1 MAKLDITTQT
11 RGIDAFLE
19 TLDKPLHRRIIE
31 NYRRHAIFEITGYK
45 EKIFTPDMTVENPV
59 YLFNGPVACLRLEG
73 TEEIL
78 GYYSSLQQR
87 EATVMVIQDEK
98 LAVADWGFASEAV
111 FNSFMPGSCV
121 PTWMTADPEKLYIY
135 RQTTAM
141 IWPYDERGRLIG
153 EHVYRHSDGAE
164 LIEVGAD
171 EFITLEEAR
180 EKLTPLQRELSPLD
194 LQPAGG

>member
-1 MAKLDITTQT
+1 MTKLDITSQF
-11 RGIDAFLE
+11 RGIDAFLA

-31 NYRRHAIFEITGYK
+31 NYRRHAIFEITGHK
-45 EKIFTPDMTVENPV
+45 DKIFTPEMTVEHPV

-87 EATVMVIQDEK
+87 QATVMVIADEK

-111 FNSFMPGSCV
+111 FHSYMPGSCV
-121 PTWMTADPEKLYIY
+121 PAWMTADPDKLYIY
-135 RQTTAM
+135 RQATAM
-141 IWPYDERGRLIG
+141 VWPYDDRGRLIG

-164 LIEVGAD
+164 LIEIGPD
-171 EFITLEEAR
+171 DFITLDEAR
-180 EKLTPLQRELSPLD
+180 EKLLPLQRELPPLD
-194 LQPAGG
+194 LLSAR